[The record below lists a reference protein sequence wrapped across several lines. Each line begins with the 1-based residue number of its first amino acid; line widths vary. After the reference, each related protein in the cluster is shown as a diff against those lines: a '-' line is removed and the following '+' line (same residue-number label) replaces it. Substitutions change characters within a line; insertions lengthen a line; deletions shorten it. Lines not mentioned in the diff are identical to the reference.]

1 MGKGQKLLCVT
12 PFFLRETK
20 VVLLTMGEMNV
31 LALRGEKPKSQ
42 NDRQMKQ
49 GRLSSITQRYNIFWF
64 IHEKK
69 QIMCASLPHCTHT
82 FWISTEEKKK
92 SQTNNFFFCL
102 MLCRLSK
109 WWCYVVLTC
118 SDGPLNFI
126 KRSSLKEFLSCV
138 MIQWQVMIKGSPLPQ
153 KSVWIPPACS
163 GGNYAMIW
171 MQEFQPGSRVKAHL
185 IHRLRTNFVPFLP
198 EI

>member
-1 MGKGQKLLCVT
+1 MILGISPTWLSGQQCLFLSRYCGALWIIKPLFACWTCMGKGQKLLSVT

-20 VVLLTMGEMNV
+20 VVLLTMRKMNV

-138 MIQWQVMIKGSPLPQ
+138 MIQ
-153 KSVWIPPACS
+153 
-163 GGNYAMIW
+163 
-171 MQEFQPGSRVKAHL
+171 
-185 IHRLRTNFVPFLP
+185 
-198 EI
+198 